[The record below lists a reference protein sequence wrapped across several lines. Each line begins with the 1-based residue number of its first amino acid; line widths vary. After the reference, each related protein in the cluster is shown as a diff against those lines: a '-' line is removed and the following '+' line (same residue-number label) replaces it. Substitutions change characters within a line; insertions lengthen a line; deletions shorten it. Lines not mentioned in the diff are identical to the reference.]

1 MALASRIYFEKSI
14 AEHRSAVDE
23 VDRHNAEP
31 LLVAAVLLTHHH
43 WLSAHGDT
51 SREQY
56 QIDLKTY
63 HMCKGICTLTQRA
76 APWLSKYEMKQHRVE
91 VQTADSLSHVD
102 FMESASQDMISLM
115 EAAAYMAVDEADQF
129 AYKRASE
136 ETIEIYALV
145 AHGNQVFLFS
155 CP

>member
-1 MALASRIYFEKSI
+1 MALASRIYFGKAI
-14 AEHRSAVDE
+14 QKHRDQVDK

-63 HMCKGICTLTQRA
+63 HMCKGIYTLTQKA
-76 APWLSKYEMKQHRVE
+76 APWLTKYEMQQHRVE
-91 VQTADSLSHVD
+91 VQTTDSLSHVD

-115 EAAAYMAVDEADQF
+115 EAAACVVVDETDQA

-136 ETIEIYALV
+136 ETIGIYALL
-145 AHGNQVFLFS
+145 AHGNQVFLLS